1 LLYAIA
7 RGLQKAGLDVAFAKI
22 ATHKDQVQDIFYVQD
37 AGGQKIVDDDE
48 IAALRESLMQSL
60 E

>member
-1 LLYAIA
+1 
-7 RGLQKAGLDVAFAKI
+7 VAFAKI

-48 IAALRESLMQSL
+48 MAALRESLMQSL